1 MTGGIELSFTEKG
14 RTEEELSLGE
24 KVRSEILFG
33 VCKLWMYLSG
43 AIKKS
48 VLYLDLEVSAG
59 KIHFE

>member
-1 MTGGIELSFTEKG
+1 MSLAEKG
-14 RTEEELSLGE
+14 QTEEELSLGE

-59 KIHFE
+59 KIQFE

>member
-1 MTGGIELSFTEKG
+1 MSLTEKG
-14 RTEEELSLGE
+14 QTEEELSLGE
-24 KVRSEILFG
+24 RVRSEILFG
-33 VCKLWMYLSG
+33 VCKLWMHLSG

>member
-1 MTGGIELSFTEKG
+1 MSFTEKG
-14 RTEEELSLGE
+14 RTEKELSLGE

-33 VCKLWMYLSG
+33 VGKLWMYLSG